1 MWNYNKIT
9 KSLITN
15 GYYEFKDYLS
25 KRELIIVKKTLL
37 QTLDYIKPSK
47 QKNLQKKYYE
57 VKKFNSK
64 LKGNWYDIC
73 KYNLDLL
80 SILHKKEMISLV
92 KKFFEILASM
102 PKYLKSLF
110 SFFKC

>member
-47 QKNLQKKYYE
+47 QKLFFLEGQR
-57 VKKFNSK
+57 FMSMTM
-64 LKGNWYDIC
+64 L
-73 KYNLDLL
+73 
-80 SILHKKEMISLV
+80 MI
-92 KKFFEILASM
+92 E
-102 PKYLKSLF
+102 Y
-110 SFFKC
+110 